1 MSFLAKLF
9 INGRVLNLLDTNI
22 QFYQQMNPANFKP
35 AALPMGGVFEITL
48 EADGT
53 TDLLNLALSPDTM
66 CEGYIRFYKR
76 DGMTKM
82 VDYEF
87 YDTHIVRY
95 QRNFEGYYG
104 KVTTDRYILSPG
116 ILRIGDM
123 VFEKWWKVSDLASKD
138 ELEMPTTPPLEEKM
152 PQMTETYYEDTAGNR
167 LTSNELNVGDEV
179 VFVLKTLD
187 GVGKTVTID
196 FDDNDRDFEYQ
207 GKVLNGDLLEGIT
220 LVSNTQKIK
229 LKVVAPQN

>member
-9 INGRVLNLLDTNI
+9 INGRVINLLDTNI

-35 AALPMGGVFEITL
+35 AALPMGGVFEITV
-48 EADGT
+48 EADGS

-87 YDTHIVRY
+87 FDTHVVRY
-95 QRNFEGYYG
+95 LRTFEGYYG

-123 VFEKWWKVSDLASKD
+123 VFEKWWKVSDLAMKD
-138 ELEMPTTPPLEEKM
+138 MPVPPVEPQKNPTVKDYFITDKGGNRIKKTKIGEKITLNISTQDMIGELMTISLNDPTADFMYMGQVLENDTLKDLTITKNMEKIELEVVK
-152 PQMTETYYEDTAGNR
+152 TA
-167 LTSNELNVGDEV
+167 EP
-179 VFVLKTLD
+179 
-187 GVGKTVTID
+187 
-196 FDDNDRDFEYQ
+196 
-207 GKVLNGDLLEGIT
+207 NG
-220 LVSNTQKIK
+220 S
-229 LKVVAPQN
+229 